1 MKLRD
6 FFLPKIVRSDPEVR
20 KQAVSKE
27 ENKELL
33 MNVIE
38 NDSDKEVRHT
48 ARQRLQTLDA

>member
-6 FFLPKIVRSDPEVR
+6 FFLPKIARSDPEVR
-20 KQAVSKE
+20 KQAVLKE
-27 ENKELL
+27 DNKELL

-38 NDSDKEVRHT
+38 NDSDEEVRQT

>member
-6 FFLPKIVRSDPEVR
+6 FFLPKIARSDPQVR
-20 KQAVSKE
+20 KQAVLKE
-27 ENKELL
+27 DNKELL

-38 NDSDKEVRHT
+38 NDSDEEVRQT